1 MLHSVNKKKSW
12 FLFHSFSECN
22 CHNKAED
29 CYYNQSIADQK
40 RSMDIHGQYIGG
52 GVCLNCTQ
60 HTTGIN
66 CEMCADG
73 YFRPHKVRF
82 RKYHSSVLV
91 NYNMVSCLFVYF
103 SWLWLIYWFFISYR
117 IAKNYRG
124 FFCKWHDTKAFRKNQ
139 NACSVVWEGRSSCW
153 RRKL

>member
-1 MLHSVNKKKSW
+1 
-12 FLFHSFSECN
+12 CN

-73 YFRPHKVRF
+73 YFRPHKVSPYEDHPCYPCGCDLF
-82 RKYHSSVLV
+82 GSLSSDCVKDEHHSDSQRGQCQCREG
-91 NYNMVSCLFVYF
+91 YTGEKCDRCAFG
-103 SWLWLIYWFFISYR
+103 
-117 IAKNYRG
+117 YRG
-124 FFCKWHDTKAFRKNQ
+124 YPNC
-139 NACSVVWEGRSSCW
+139 
-153 RRKL
+153 L

>member
-1 MLHSVNKKKSW
+1 
-12 FLFHSFSECN
+12 CN

-82 RKYHSSVLV
+82 RKYHSNVLV
-91 NYNMVSCLFVYF
+91 NYSMISCQCQCREGYAGEKCDRCAFG
-103 SWLWLIYWFFISYR
+103 
-117 IAKNYRG
+117 YRG
-124 FFCKWHDTKAFRKNQ
+124 YPNC
-139 NACSVVWEGRSSCW
+139 
-153 RRKL
+153 L

>member
-1 MLHSVNKKKSW
+1 
-12 FLFHSFSECN
+12 CN

-40 RSMDIHGQYIGG
+40 RSLDIHGQYAGG

-73 YFRPHKVRF
+73 YFRPQKVRAG
-82 RKYHSSVLV
+82 KYLSNGELKHEVL
-91 NYNMVSCLFVYF
+91 M
-103 SWLWLIYWFFISYR
+103 FISAGCQCHCREGY
-117 IAKNYRG
+117 AGEKCDHCAFGYRG
-124 FFCKWHDTKAFRKNQ
+124 YPNC
-139 NACSVVWEGRSSCW
+139 
-153 RRKL
+153 

>member
-1 MLHSVNKKKSW
+1 
-12 FLFHSFSECN
+12 CN

-40 RSMDIHGQYIGG
+40 RSMDIHGQYTGG

-82 RKYHSSVLV
+82 RTYHCNVLV
-91 NYNMVSCLFVYF
+91 NYGIMPVSADCQCQCREGYAGEKCDRCAFG
-103 SWLWLIYWFFISYR
+103 
-117 IAKNYRG
+117 YRG
-124 FFCKWHDTKAFRKNQ
+124 YPNC
-139 NACSVVWEGRSSCW
+139 
-153 RRKL
+153 L